1 MYQEKNEIVL
11 FGIDP
16 KPLKPFVP
24 ELKIRMNKGKAFDVD
39 KVTSSRDVYEILKR
53 IYGRNSI
60 QEHFVMLLFNR
71 ANKMI
76 GYYKHTIGT
85 SSSTMVDIPMVIG
98 LATKALAQGIVISHN
113 HPSGT
118 LAPSEPDKEL
128 TRNIAQA
135 LKTAKINLLDHVIFT
150 NEGYYSFADEGAL
163 NGLNKTTMITV
174 ENIISE
180 YPVIDQNILPN
191 ALKKDEF
198 EFIRENI
205 DLYNENETIKKYI
218 DTFVEKL
225 NEVINK
231 LTPEKITK
239 EKKSKSS
246 KTPKEPVEEKK
257 TEDPATS
264 PVEKVS
270 PEVSFIKR
278 YVALHGKTKDKTQIL
293 NLLNS
298 LQRAIIEKKIRKT
311 SVYASEIKNIQQ
323 QLIKCYSQMGNTIK
337 ISLDENTL
345 ENYSQIAQSQRTMLS
360 VTYIKQYIGIH
371 GKKDVKDKAKAL
383 LNLIEKAI
391 LSGKIPETCPYWN
404 EIQEIKS
411 SLESYIG
418 NKSKSPA
425 ISENTLNGIMS
436 WIAKRHQK
444 KKVAKYLQKIY
455 ETERGLRGVDLK
467 PEKNATTIKPDD
479 IISSVDL
486 AKLNFKTMGFTGK
499 WLNLIGDPS
508 EQFTAMFYGGPGCGK
523 STLAMEFAYYLAKEH
538 AKKVLYIAN
547 EEKVSKTLQDK
558 LKLVQGNHPNLNFV
572 GVLRKDKF
580 NEYDCIFI
588 DSVNTLN
595 VTPIDLEQI
604 AASHPG
610 LSIIY
615 ICQTT
620 KEGKYRGS
628 REFEH
633 FADVVI
639 KVENGVAR
647 PEKNRFGGREEF
659 VIFQTVND
667 LANMNE

>member
-1 MYQEKNEIVL
+1 MYQEKKEVVL
-11 FGIDP
+11 FGVDP

-39 KVTSSRDVYEILKR
+39 KVSSSKDVFEILKR

-71 ANKMI
+71 ANKLI
-76 GYYKHTIGT
+76 GYYKHTVGT
-85 SSSTMVDIPMVIG
+85 SSATMVDIPMVLG
-98 LATKALAQGIVISHN
+98 LATKALAQGIIISHN

-118 LAPSEPDKEL
+118 MAPSEQDKEL
-128 TRNIAQA
+128 TRNITQA
-135 LKTAKINLLDHVIFT
+135 LKTVKIILLDHVIFT
-150 NEGYYSFADEGAL
+150 NEGYYSFADEGTL
-163 NGLNKTTMITV
+163 NGLNSTAMITV

-180 YPVIDQNILPN
+180 YSDIGQTILPD
-191 ALKKDEF
+191 ALKKEEF

-205 DLYNENETIKKYI
+205 DLYNEDETIKKYI

-225 NEVINK
+225 NEVVNK
-231 LTPEKITK
+231 PTPEKKFK
-239 EKKSKSS
+239 EKQPKPS

-257 TEDPATS
+257 TEDPVTS
-264 PVEKVS
+264 SVEKVS
-270 PEVSFIKR
+270 PDVSFIKR
-278 YVALHGKTKDKTQIL
+278 YVGLHGKTKDKAQIL

-298 LQRAIIEKKIRKT
+298 LQKAIIEKRIRKT

-323 QLIKCYSQMGNTIK
+323 QLIKCYNQMGNTIK
-337 ISLDENTL
+337 VTLDENTL
-345 ENYSQIAQSQRTMLS
+345 EEYSQIAHSQKTMLS

-371 GKKDVKDKAKAL
+371 GKKDVKDKAKSL
-383 LNLIEKAI
+383 LARIEKAI
-391 LSGKIPETCPYWN
+391 ESGKIPDTCPYWN
-404 EIQEIKS
+404 EILEIKS
-411 SLESYIG
+411 SLEKYLG
-418 NKSKSPA
+418 NKSKVPA
-425 ISENTLNGIMS
+425 IAENTLNGIMS
-436 WIAKRHQK
+436 WMAERHQK
-444 KKVAKYLQKIY
+444 KQVAKYLQKIY
-455 ETERGLRGVDLK
+455 EERGLRGVDPK
-467 PEKNATTIKPDD
+467 PSEDITTIKPDD
-479 IISSVDL
+479 IISSENL
-486 AKLNFKTMGFTGK
+486 AKLSFKTIGFTGK

-508 EQFTAMFYGGPGCGK
+508 ERFTAMFYGGPGCGK

-538 AKKVLYIAN
+538 SRKVLYIAN

-558 LKLVQGNHPNLNFV
+558 LKMVQGNHPNLNFV

-595 VTPIDLEQI
+595 ITPIDMEQI
-604 AASHPG
+604 AASHPR

-620 KEGKYRGS
+620 KEGQYRGS

-639 KVENGVAR
+639 RVEQGVAR
-647 PEKNRFGGREEF
+647 AEKNRFGGRTELN
-659 VIFQTVND
+659 IFQSISGI
-667 LANMNE
+667 